1 MIIRT
6 TTAMGNLFS
15 CNGLLR
21 NRPSRPYE
29 FPQQAPNHDN
39 SFYDP
44 VADMRDD
51 EDHKCDDEHSDHLA
65 AGTEAEGKTG
75 DCSQGTDA

>member
-15 CNGLLR
+15 CNSQLEKPR
-21 NRPSRPYE
+21 SRPYE
-29 FPQQAPNHDN
+29 FSKQAPNHDN
-39 SFYDP
+39 SFDDP

-51 EDHKCDDEHSDHLA
+51 KDRECDDEHPDYLA
-65 AGTEAEGKTG
+65 AGTQTESKAC
-75 DCSQGTDA
+75 DSSQRTDA